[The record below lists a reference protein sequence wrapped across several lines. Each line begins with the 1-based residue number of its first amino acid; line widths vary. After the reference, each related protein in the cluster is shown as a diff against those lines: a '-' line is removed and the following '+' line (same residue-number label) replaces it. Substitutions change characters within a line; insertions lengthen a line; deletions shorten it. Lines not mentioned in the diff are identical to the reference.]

1 MMCMI
6 HNDASVSRRSSPVS
20 RRSSSVSVRVSR
32 SVSISVSKGFSLVEA
47 VAAVTILALVS
58 AGVVVII
65 NRCIASA
72 ADSQQRMQAF
82 EVARENMEKLLATY
96 SVSETSD
103 SGTSDKYSEIKW
115 QTAVE
120 TFYEPITSRMWV
132 RAVCSAEYID
142 TEGKEQTVELTHWLT
157 DVTKEQLLQ
166 IMANKEKEKKEEQE
180 TTADKVLPTIEEAA
194 AYAGVDVET
203 VQKWVENGMVTL
215 QDGSFVKNNLDLY
228 KESNGNP
235 PPRVKDQQIKS
246 ELELTKLAEEE
257 KEKQKQEVKP
267 EPEPQQ
273 PSDDQA
279 WLNQI
284 EPTTGLTYGEL
295 EKMSVQQIWELLMKR
310 QNKEP

>member
-1 MMCMI
+1 MRMMLRNPKSEIRNPKPTCRK
-6 HNDASVSRRSSPVS
+6 A
-20 RRSSSVSVRVSR
+20 
-32 SVSISVSKGFSLVEA
+32 KGFSLVEA

-82 EVARENMEKLLATY
+82 EIARENMEKLLATY

-103 SGTSDKYSEIKW
+103 SGASDKYPEIKW
-115 QTAVE
+115 QTAIE

-180 TTADKVLPTIEEAA
+180 TTADKVLPTAEEAA

-203 VQKWVENGMVTL
+203 IQKWVENGMVTL

-235 PPRVKDQQIKS
+235 PPKVKDQQIKS

-257 KEKQKQEVKP
+257 KAKQKQEVKP
-267 EPEPQQ
+267 EQEPKTAETEPGISEKHIYTADELRGKGYPEDLIPTCLQLLN
-273 PSDDQA
+273 SD
-279 WLNQI
+279 
-284 EPTTGLTYGEL
+284 
-295 EKMSVQQIWELLMKR
+295 
-310 QNKEP
+310 

>member
-1 MMCMI
+1 MMRMMLRNPKSEIRNPKPTCRK
-6 HNDASVSRRSSPVS
+6 A
-20 RRSSSVSVRVSR
+20 
-32 SVSISVSKGFSLVEA
+32 KGFSLVEA

-82 EVARENMEKLLATY
+82 EIARENMEKLLATY

-103 SGTSDKYSEIKW
+103 SGASDKYPEIKW
-115 QTAVE
+115 QTAIE

-180 TTADKVLPTIEEAA
+180 TVADKVLPTVEEAA

-246 ELELTKLAEEE
+246 ELELTKLVEAE
-257 KEKQKQEVKP
+257 QEAKP
-267 EPEPQQ
+267 EQEPKTAETEPGISKKHIYTADELRGKGFPEELIPMCLQLLN
-273 PSDDQA
+273 SD
-279 WLNQI
+279 
-284 EPTTGLTYGEL
+284 
-295 EKMSVQQIWELLMKR
+295 
-310 QNKEP
+310 

>member
-1 MMCMI
+1 MMRMI
-6 HNDASVSRRSSPVS
+6 HNDYLSQTRIRAQSM
-20 RRSSSVSVRVSR
+20 SVRVSK

-82 EVARENMEKLLATY
+82 EIARENMEKLLATY

-103 SGTSDKYSEIKW
+103 SGASDKYPEIKW
-115 QTAVE
+115 QTAIE

-132 RAVCSAEYID
+132 RAVCSSEYID

-166 IMANKEKEKKEEQE
+166 IMANKEKEEQE
-180 TTADKVLPTIEEAA
+180 TTADKVLPTVEEAA

-235 PPRVKDQQIKS
+235 PPRVKDKQIKS

-257 KEKQKQEVKP
+257 KAKQKQEVKP
-267 EPEPQQ
+267 EQEPKTAETEPGISEKHIYTADELRGKGFPEELIPMCLQLLN
-273 PSDDQA
+273 SD
-279 WLNQI
+279 
-284 EPTTGLTYGEL
+284 
-295 EKMSVQQIWELLMKR
+295 
-310 QNKEP
+310 